1 MAKRGLLIV
10 FSGPSGV
17 GKSTVRK
24 TFFAKEDLRLVYS
37 ISMTTRQPREGERDG
52 IDYFFVTKEQ
62 FMHAV
67 ERNEL
72 LEWAEFVGNLYG
84 TPFAYVN
91 QLRDQGLNVLLEIE
105 VKGAEQ
111 VIHRIPDAVT
121 IFLVPPSLE
130 ELEKRIRGRRSE
142 PENIIQQRL
151 TKAQYEMSL
160 RSKYRHVVV
169 NKDIDE
175 TAEEIANIIRSYIK
189 GNNSN

>member
-52 IDYFFVTKEQ
+52 VDYFFVTKEQ

-175 TAEEIANIIRSYIK
+175 TAEEIANIIRSYIQ

>member
-24 TFFAKEDLRLVYS
+24 SFFAKQDLQLVYS
-37 ISMTTRQPREGERDG
+37 ISMTTRLPREGERHG
-52 IDYFFVTKEQ
+52 VDYFFVTKEQ
-62 FMHAV
+62 FMKSV

-84 TPFAYVN
+84 TPFDYVN
-91 QLRDQGLNVLLEIE
+91 KLRDEGKNVLLEIE

-111 VIHRIPDAVT
+111 VVHRVPDAVT
-121 IFLVPPSLE
+121 IFLVPPSMA

-142 PENIIQQRL
+142 DEHIIQQRL
-151 TKAQYEMSL
+151 LKANYEMQL
-160 RSKYRHVVV
+160 QRQYRHVVV
-169 NKDIDE
+169 NKNIEE
-175 TAEEIANIIRSYIK
+175 TAEEIANIIRTYISK
-189 GNNSN
+189 NNS

>member
-24 TFFAKEDLRLVYS
+24 HFFAKADLNLVYS
-37 ISMTTRQPREGERDG
+37 ISMTTRLPREGERDG
-52 IDYFFVTKEQ
+52 IDYFFVTKDQ
-62 FMHAV
+62 FMKAV

-91 QLRDQGLNVLLEIE
+91 QLRDEGKNVLLEIE

-121 IFLVPPSLE
+121 IFLVPPSMQ
-130 ELEKRIRGRRSE
+130 ELENRIRGRRSE
-142 PENIIQQRL
+142 EENIIQQRL
-151 TKAQYEMSL
+151 TKAQYEMQL
-160 RSKYRHVVV
+160 QKKYRHVVV
-169 NKDIDE
+169 NKTVEE
-175 TAEEIANIIRSYIK
+175 TSEEIANIIRFYIAS
-189 GNNSN
+189 NNSN

>member
-175 TAEEIANIIRSYIK
+175 TAEEIANIIRSYIQ